1 MIICGE
7 SSRTGSGSSV
17 VPRRA
22 TVGSADFPRGEDS
35 TRERIEDSLVF
46 R

>member
-7 SSRTGSGSSV
+7 SSRTGSGSSAD
-17 VPRRA
+17 PQRA
-22 TVGSADFPRGEDS
+22 TAGSADFPRGEGP
-35 TRERIEDSLVF
+35 TKEKIEGFLFF

>member
-7 SSRTGSGSSV
+7 SSRTGLGSSTDS
-17 VPRRA
+17 RHA
-22 TVGSADFPRGEDS
+22 TAGSAGFPRGKGS
-35 TRERIEDSLVF
+35 AREKIEDSLAF